1 MRESTAVVDLNLA
14 RRSDLFTP
22 RGVQEGD
29 MATVP
34 ADLLEFTT
42 AVRYASGR
50 AEGPVTVRLPRA
62 LADLGSV
69 ERAVMVYACT
79 RYATGAADEHGAV
92 TFTLHDLGRWV
103 GWKRPNAT
111 QYDRLERAV
120 EAIASVRFTQWAD
133 YLQASASPKRGAR
146 GGANYERVHITSIF
160 GFVDEADIETRE
172 RAASR
177 RQAEHLPANAQRRIT
192 LWLNRRFRQAL
203 DNGPSVRLPHEALRR
218 LGLQH
223 HLALHLYF
231 LIASKRAGNRPVELS
246 SSVVEQVVRP
256 TTAWRRNLRHRTEAA
271 CRLICSAD
279 PGWKVEVTDAAG
291 GGWKV
296 VARHADDGDP
306 NSSAFGVQATVIRG
320 PSNAH
325 SGSEQQSFG
334 VCATEGSPQPK
345 SATARRTRPGHRAS
359 RALRA

>member
-1 MRESTAVVDLNLA
+1 MVDLNLA
-14 RRSDLFTP
+14 RRSDLFAP
-22 RGVQEGD
+22 RPAQGVDGD

-42 AVRYASGR
+42 TVRYTSGR
-50 AEGPVTVRLPRA
+50 TEGPITVRLPRA

-79 RYATGAADEHGAV
+79 RYATGAADEHGTV
-92 TFTLHDLGRWV
+92 TFTLHDLARWV

-133 YLQASASPKRGAR
+133 YLQAAESPKRGQR
-146 GGANYERVHITSIF
+146 RRSSYERVHVTSIF

-177 RQAEHLPANAQRRIT
+177 RQADRLPANAHRRIS

-203 DNGPSVRLPHEALRR
+203 DDGPSVRLPHEALRR

-223 HLALHLYF
+223 HLALQLYF

-256 TTAWRRNLRHRTEAA
+256 TPAWRRNLRQRTDAA
-271 CRLICSAD
+271 CRLICGAD

-296 VARHADDGDP
+296 VATATGDGGG
-306 NSSAFGVQATVIRG
+306 NNSAFGVRATVIRG
-320 PSNAH
+320 LSNGH
-325 SGSEQQSFG
+325 SGSVQQTFG
-334 VCATEGSPQPK
+334 VCATGGSPQPK
-345 SATARRTRPGHRAS
+345 SAKAQQTPIGHRAS
-359 RALRA
+359 RAYRA